1 MNRCACEECAAMP
14 QELTETYEESWFA
27 SDQPFRDAWLARN
40 NLIGGT
46 EDDVLRAEALFPKA
60 RSHRSPKIGIAVG
73 KKLIHEAL
81 IGYPGWEPT
90 EPGLGRF
97 AIREN

>member
-1 MNRCACEECAAMP
+1 MNRFACEECVAIARELDETH
-14 QELTETYEESWFA
+14 QETWLS
-27 SDQPFRDAWLARN
+27 SDQDFRDAWLARN

-73 KKLIHEAL
+73 KKLIHEVL
-81 IGYPGWEPT
+81 TGHRVPR
-90 EPGLGRF
+90 LG
-97 AIREN
+97 AY